1 MTILRSFV
9 LALAAF
15 ASALMP
21 TAISASEV
29 IAHRGVYHDIDT
41 NQALAENSFYAV
53 VRAHDLGMRGVELD
67 LRLASDNTVLVTHDM
82 ISNRATVADNARG
95 AMNAVDV
102 ALGLQSAPSAIHFSA
117 HNYDFWTNVELKNYG
132 RNARLIHNSTVI
144 GDVSHLQNL
153 ESLIYNLESFRAQIL
168 SDTNFMI
175 ILDIQDPTILKLA
188 AAIVKKHKLERLFY
202 LKFFASKALYNTAQ
216 FSYNGADTCYV
227 YAKAN
232 NLTGLNIIPQIND
245 GELDIDEDD
254 DAGINA
260 FQTRLTPGQYLQ
272 CWADAQAQHAD
283 AAKMPIVSASVP
295 ANKPGAKA
303 AAGDV
308 ISWAHAHGRKTMTI
322 VPNPDAGRLVKG
334 VCKLYSFQSTNVAAA
349 PFNMAA
355 RQAKASFAA
364 NSLIR
369 PDYVVWDVM
378 GDYLHSRYHI
388 DFNTYTANLC

>member
-1 MTILRSFV
+1 MMRLRSFV
-9 LALAAF
+9 VALAAF
-15 ASALMP
+15 ASAVVP
-21 TAISASEV
+21 TAVSASEV
-29 IAHRGVYHDIDT
+29 IAHRGVYHDTDT
-41 NQALAENSFYAV
+41 NQTLAENSFYAV

-67 LRLASDNTVLVTHDM
+67 LRLSSDNTVLVTHDM
-82 ISNRATVADNARG
+82 ISNRATVADNANG
-95 AMNAVDV
+95 GMNAVDV

-117 HNYDFWTNVELKNYG
+117 HNYNFWTNVELKNYG
-132 RNARLIHNSTVI
+132 RNARLIHNSTVT

-153 ESLIYNLESFRAQIL
+153 DSLIYNLKSFRAQVL
-168 SDTNFMI
+168 NDPNFMI
-175 ILDIQDPTILKLA
+175 VLDVQDPTIFKLA
-188 AAIVKKHKLERLFY
+188 AGIIKKNNLGHLFY
-202 LKFFASKALYNTAQ
+202 LKFFASKALYNTTQ

-260 FQTRLTPGQYLQ
+260 FQTRLTPDQYLQ

-295 ANKPGAKA
+295 ADKPGARA
-303 AAGDV
+303 AAGDA

-322 VPNPDAGRLVKG
+322 VPNPDAGRLVNG

-355 RQAKASFAA
+355 RQAKADFAA
-364 NSLIR
+364 NSLTR
-369 PDYVVWDVM
+369 PDYIVWDVM
-378 GDYLHSRYHI
+378 GDYLHRKYHT